1 MEGVKDKILKL
12 AAQVAGGQGVSVV
25 DVEMTGSA
33 RKPTVRVFIDK
44 EGGVTLDD
52 CERVSRGLSALLDVE
67 DMMRS
72 SYVLEVS
79 SPGLDR
85 PLRDLRDFER
95 SVGKLARVVTKE
107 GIDNRTF
114 FIGRIQGVKAD
125 SVLLAVGDGEIYELP
140 LARISRARLEIE
152 LKCQKSSATS

>member
-1 MEGVKDKILKL
+1 MESTKERILKL
-12 AAQVAGGQGVSVV
+12 AAQVADGQGISVV
-25 DVEMTGSA
+25 DVEMTGSV

-85 PLRDLRDFER
+85 PLRDPGDFEK

-125 SVLLAVGDGEIYELP
+125 RLLLTVGEGEVYEIP
-140 LARISRARLEIE
+140 FDRISRARLEIE
-152 LKCQKSSATS
+152 L

>member
-1 MEGVKDKILKL
+1 MEDVKDRISEL
-12 AAQVAGGQGVSVV
+12 AAQVADGQGLSVA
-25 DVEMTGSA
+25 DVEMTGSV
-33 RKPTVRVFIDK
+33 RRPTVRVFIDK

-52 CERVSRGLSALLDVE
+52 CEKVSRGLSALLDVE
-67 DMMRS
+67 DMMHN

-107 GIDNRTF
+107 SIENRTF
-114 FIGRIQGVKAD
+114 FIGRIQGVEAG
-125 SVLLAVGDGEIYELP
+125 SVLLTVGEGETYELP
-140 LARISRARLEIE
+140 FDRISRARLEIE
-152 LKCQKSSATS
+152 F

>member
-1 MEGVKDKILKL
+1 MDNVKERILKL
-12 AAQVAGGQGVSVV
+12 AAPVADGQGVSIV
-25 DVEMTGSA
+25 DVEMTGSV

-52 CERVSRGLSALLDVE
+52 CEKVSRGLSALLDVE
-67 DMMRS
+67 DMIHT

-85 PLRDLRDFER
+85 PLRDIRDFER

-107 GIDNRTF
+107 SVDNRTF
-114 FIGRIQGVKAD
+114 FIGRIQGVKAGG
-125 SVLLAVGDGEIYELP
+125 VLLTVGGGEMFEIP
-140 LARISRARLEIE
+140 FDRISRARLEIE
-152 LKCQKSSATS
+152 F

>member
-1 MEGVKDKILKL
+1 MEDVKHRILKL
-12 AAQVAGGQGVSVV
+12 ATQVADGQGVSVV

-33 RKPTVRVFIDK
+33 RKPMVRVFIDN

-125 SVLLAVGDGEIYELP
+125 SVLLAVGEGEIYELP
-140 LARISRARLEIE
+140 FDRISRARLEIE
-152 LKCQKSSATS
+152 F